1 MRRTGERAGQP
12 AAHDAAGEPG
22 GFRLEVRDLEIR
34 SGHHGAAVV
43 SGITFAVRPGDV
55 LGLVGESGSGK
66 TTVALAL
73 LGHTRRGLSV
83 AAGEIRLDGMD
94 LLRLRPAGLRQ
105 VRGAAVSYVP
115 QDPSAALN
123 PALRIGYQLGEA
135 LRVHAPGPGS
145 FPRQPLSSGPAS
157 FPRRPL
163 SSGPA
168 SFPRRSRPPSD
179 TDARVLEVL
188 REVGLDATPAM
199 LRRYPHQLSGG
210 QQQRVAL
217 AMAFACRPS
226 LIVLDEPT
234 TGLDVSTQRH
244 VLDTVRRLCH
254 GYGVAAVYVSHDLA
268 VVSELAAEVAVMY
281 AGRIVESGPSAL
293 LFGHPLHPYT
303 RGLLASVPV
312 PEGGRVLTGIPGQ
325 QPPPADRGRGCSF
338 APRCGIALDECR
350 ARVPEPAPVA
360 GRTVRCLRAAEAGAA
375 RAEPAQAA
383 AVSSPPPGAL
393 VLSIRGVS
401 ARYGPVPVLSG
412 IDLDVPR
419 QACVAVV
426 GESGS
431 GKTTLARCIVGLHRD
446 WTGEMTFQEARLA
459 RGARHR
465 PVPVLRQIQYV
476 FQNPYTSLNPRKTV
490 GQIVAEPLHRLLR
503 VPRGEHT
510 DRVVS
515 VLEDVA
521 LGGRYLSRYPDQL
534 SGGERQRVAIARA
547 LIAEPALLVCDEVTS
562 ALDVSVQAVVV
573 ELLRAA
579 SARRHLAM
587 LFITHNLALVR
598 SVAQFAVVLRHGE
611 IVEAG
616 PAGQVLAEPGS
627 RYTAQLMADAPRLRS

>member
-1 MRRTGERAGQP
+1 MSELAGP
-12 AAHDAAGEPG
+12 PGEPEH
-22 GFRLEVRDLEIR
+22 FRLEVRDLEIR
-34 SGHHGAAVV
+34 SGRHGPPVV
-43 SGITFAVRPGDV
+43 SGISFAVRPGDV

-83 AAGEIRLDGMD
+83 SAGEIRLDGMD
-94 LLRLRPAGLRQ
+94 LLRLRPAALRQ
-105 VRGAAVSYVP
+105 VRGARVSYVP

-123 PALRIGYQLGEA
+123 PALRIGYQLREA
-135 LRVHAPGPGS
+135 LLAGDRAGPGLET
-145 FPRQPLSSGPAS
+145 RTG
-157 FPRRPL
+157 
-163 SSGPA
+163 
-168 SFPRRSRPPSD
+168 
-179 TDARVLEVL
+179 EVL
-188 REVGLDATPAM
+188 GEVRLDASPDM

-244 VLDTVRRLCH
+244 ILGTVRRLCRE
-254 GYGVAAVYVSHDLA
+254 YGVAAVYVSHDLA

-281 AGRIVESGPSAL
+281 AGRIVEAGPAAT
-293 LFGHPLHPYT
+293 LFGRPLHPYT
-303 RGLLASVPV
+303 QGLLASVPA
-312 PEGGRVLTGIPGQ
+312 PEGGRPLTGIPGQ
-325 QPPPADRGRGCSF
+325 QPPPGHRGPGCAF
-338 APRCGIALDECR
+338 APRCGLVLDQCR

-360 GRTVRCLRAAEAGAA
+360 GRTVACLRAAEAGTARTEPRPPVAA
-375 RAEPAQAA
+375 GG
-383 AVSSPPPGAL
+383 PPPGPA
-393 VLSIRGVS
+393 VLSVRGVS
-401 ARYGPVPVLSG
+401 ARYGSVPVLSG
-412 IDLDVPR
+412 IDLDVPP

-446 WTGEMTFQEARLA
+446 WSGEVTLQGARLA
-459 RGARHR
+459 RSARDR

-490 GQIVAEPLHRLLR
+490 GQIVAEPLQRLLR
-503 VPRGEHT
+503 VPRDEHT
-510 DRVVS
+510 ERVVS
-515 VLEDVA
+515 VLEDLA
-521 LGGRYLSRYPDQL
+521 LGRRYLSRYPDQL

-547 LIAEPALLVCDEVTS
+547 LAAEPGLLICDEVTS
-562 ALDVSVQAVVV
+562 SLDVSVQAVVI

-579 SARRHLAM
+579 AARRHLAM

-598 SVAQFAVVLRHGE
+598 NVAHFAVVLRQGQ
-611 IVEAG
+611 IAEAG
-616 PAGQVLAEPGS
+616 PAEQVLSDPGT